1 MKAKLKLDTSA
12 IKGFF
17 QEHGEKFV
25 LVGGLLVMLLFIV
38 SIFKQ
43 ETLPANLKADA
54 IKEIATIAEHN
65 VSITKPPQGDLAF
78 TMPAGCAGRG

>member
-25 LVGGLLVMLLFIV
+25 LVAGLLVMLLFISKV
-38 SIFKQ
+38 FTQ
-43 ETLPANLKADA
+43 ETLPANLQANA
-54 IKEIATIAEHN
+54 IKEISARADEN
-65 VSITKPPQGDLAF
+65 VVRIHPP
-78 TMPAGCAGRG
+78 PARSV